1 MSSSIQEV
9 LLANNLI
16 VAFVFVGITVY
27 LSYFISEKFTSG
39 KFHGSAIAIIFGL
52 IFAYIAGLLYEGEKG
67 VADIAILSGVGL
79 LGGSMLRDFAIVAT
93 AYGAN
98 FQDLKSS
105 GAEGIFSLF
114 LGVILSFSLGALI
127 AIFFGYTD
135 AISITTIGAGAVTF
149 VVGPITGSAIGAG
162 SEVIALSVAAGLV
175 KSILVMTM
183 TPLVARRIGLNNPK
197 SAMVFGGLMGTN
209 SGVAAGL
216 AAVDPKLV
224 PYGAMTATFYTAL
237 GCLIVPSV
245 LFFIVNSRSSSFFF
259 ISFLLGFSSPLYF
272 VSFT

>member
-1 MSSSIQEV
+1 MSSSIEEV

-27 LSYFISEKFTSG
+27 FSYFISEKFTSG
-39 KFHGSAIAIIFGL
+39 KFHGSAIAIILGL

-105 GAEGIFSLF
+105 GAEGVFSLF

-245 LFFIVNSRSSSFFF
+245 LFFIVNLF
-259 ISFLLGFSSPLYF
+259 Y
-272 VSFT
+272 